1 MSAPNQ
7 RNRSVPDSVSSL
19 PTDKTLPR
27 RSEIDTADQIFSQ
40 DETTVTGKL
49 VEQGK
54 EIAIVLVVV
63 FVISLPQINTLLNRF
78 IPICNTSPY
87 IGILIKSLAAAII
100 IWLVKYFYLSR
111 AARK

>member
-1 MSAPNQ
+1 MNGPTQ
-7 RNRSVPDSVSSL
+7 RNRSAADPVASL

-27 RSEIDTADQIFSQ
+27 RSELDTADQLFAQ
-40 DETTVTGKL
+40 EPTVTSKL

-54 EIAIVLVVV
+54 EVAVILIVV
-63 FVISLPQINTLLNRF
+63 FVISLPQIDTLLNRF
-78 IPICNTSPY
+78 VPICNTSPY

-111 AARK
+111 ASRK

>member
-27 RSEIDTADQIFSQ
+27 RSELDTADQLFSQ
-40 DETTVTGKL
+40 EPNVTSKL
-49 VEQGK
+49 VEQGQ
-54 EIAIVLVVV
+54 EVAIVLIIV
-63 FVISLPQINTLLNRF
+63 FVVSLPQIDTLLSRF
-78 IPICNTSPY
+78 IPICNSSPY
-87 IGILIKSLAAAII
+87 ITILIKSFAAAII

-111 AARK
+111 AGK